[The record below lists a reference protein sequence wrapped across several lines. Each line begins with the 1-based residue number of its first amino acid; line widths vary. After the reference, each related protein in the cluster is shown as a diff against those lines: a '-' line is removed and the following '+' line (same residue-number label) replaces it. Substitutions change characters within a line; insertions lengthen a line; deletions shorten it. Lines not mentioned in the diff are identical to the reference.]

1 MQATLSFAYTPSAA
15 PAPALDDDMLLVQ
28 RYRQGDSA
36 AFLALIRKHHRPV
49 FHLSHA
55 LLRDEVAAEKITQQ
69 VFARARR
76 QLARMADTA
85 SVGAWLY
92 YASLR
97 FARSHYWYASHRAG
111 VRRLPSAPINDQPSL
126 DIKTLA
132 HVIAVQTEKIEPRDC
147 ELLALRH
154 VLGLSLASI
163 AQLLRIHPYEASNRL
178 IWARER
184 VMKLE
189 HQHAL
194 KTASEHPFFA
204 LSA

>member
-1 MQATLSFAYTPSAA
+1 MQATLSFAFNSITPDS
-15 PAPALDDDMLLVQ
+15 PSDEDTRLVQ
-28 RYRQGDSA
+28 RYRQGDSS

-76 QLARMADTA
+76 QLDRTPAGI
-85 SVGAWLY
+85 SVGGWLY

-97 FARSHYWYASHRAG
+97 FARSHYWHT
-111 VRRLPSAPINDQPSL
+111 RRLLGVHRLPCTAVNEHPAL
-126 DIKTLA
+126 DLKVLA
-132 HVIAVQTEKIEPRDC
+132 SVIAALPDKIEPRDC

-154 VLGLSLASI
+154 VLGLSLNGI

-184 VMKLE
+184 VMKLSQ
-189 HQHAL
+189 QHAL
-194 KTASEHPFFA
+194 HSESAHPFLA
-204 LSA
+204 MSA